1 MTRVADVVANILARE
16 GIEHVFMV
24 TGGGAMHLND
34 ALGGHPDLKYVACH
48 HEQACAMAADSYFR
62 MSGRLACV
70 NTTTGPGGTN
80 AITGVYG
87 AWTDSIGMVCISGQ
101 VKWETLVRSTDLPLR
116 QLGDQEV
123 DIVKM
128 VESITKYSVLV
139 TEAQTIKYHLEKAIY
154 LAKSGRPG
162 PVWLDIPINIQ
173 ATPVEESKL
182 VGFDPI
188 KEGYEKSTPQLETDV
203 KSALDKLLNAKRP
216 VVMVGGGIRVSR
228 THKELLQFIEK
239 FDLPVA
245 TCWNAH
251 DVIWDDHPNYVGR
264 PGSIGN
270 RAGNFAVQNSD
281 CILILGSRLN
291 IRQISY
297 NWQSFAR
304 HAYKIMVDVDAAE
317 LKKHTL
323 KIEQP
328 ICADLK
334 DFFGETAKMT
344 AANNP
349 EHLNWI
355 KWCKNRLEKY
365 PVCRKEFWDLPTK
378 INPYCFVDEL
388 FNHLSEND
396 QIVTGDGTACVVTF
410 QAAKIKKGQRLFTNS
425 GCASMGF
432 DLPAA
437 IGAHFS
443 SQGKKAIPGTFD
455 SKKNHLVCIAGDGS
469 IQMNLQE
476 LQTMVTH
483 KIPAKLFV
491 LNNQGY
497 HSIRQTQHNFFNGHV
512 VGCGEESGLNFPD
525 MEKLAHAYGIP
536 FRRAHSHKDLKTAI
550 QDTLAKPGFQL
561 CEIILDLK
569 QSFEPKLSSKK
580 LPDGRMV
587 TTPLEDM
594 FPFLSREELQENM
607 IVPLWNE

>member
-34 ALGGHPDLKYVACH
+34 ALGGHPELQYVSCH

-70 NTTTGPGGTN
+70 NVTTGPGGTN

-116 QLGDQEV
+116 QLGDQEI

-128 VESITKYSVLV
+128 VEGITKYSVLI
-139 TEAQTIKYHLEKAIY
+139 TDAQTVRYHLEKAIY

-173 ATPVEESKL
+173 ATPVDESKL
-182 VGFDPI
+182 AAFDPI
-188 KEGYEKSTPQLETDV
+188 KEGYEKIPTSLDAEVKNALE
-203 KSALDKLLNAKRP
+203 KLMRAKRP
-216 VVMVGGGIRVSR
+216 VVMVGGGIRVSQ
-228 THKELLQFIEK
+228 THSELIQFIEK
-239 FDLPVA
+239 FNLPVA

-270 RAGNFAVQNSD
+270 RTGNFAVQNSD
-281 CILILGSRLN
+281 CVLILGSRLN
-291 IRQISY
+291 IRQVSY

-304 HAYKIMVDVDAAE
+304 HAEKIMVDVDAAE
-317 LKKHTL
+317 LKKPTL
-323 KIEQP
+323 KIDFP

-334 DFFGETAKMT
+334 DFFR
-344 AANNP
+344 AANTLSFERNP
-349 EHLNWI
+349 EHTAWI
-355 KWCKNRLEKY
+355 QWCKTRLDKY
-365 PVCRKEFWDLPTK
+365 PACRKEFWSLPER

-443 SQGKKAIPGTFD
+443 ALGKKAKPSLFNPG
-455 SKKNHLVCIAGDGS
+455 KNRLVCIAGDGS

-512 VGCGEESGLNFPD
+512 VGCGEESGLNFPN
-525 MEKLAHAYGIP
+525 MEKLAQAYGIP
-536 FRRAHSHKDLKTAI
+536 FRRAHSHSDLKNAI
-550 QDTLAKPGFQL
+550 QDTLSQPGFQL